1 MPTRSVQTAHRI
13 MHHTLGVGEYDTF
26 YKWQN
31 QFVFARAIMTPK
43 NCVAET
49 ERLITAAL
57 HLTAES
63 SVGPLFE
70 GL

>member
-1 MPTRSVQTAHRI
+1 MPTRSVRTAHRI
-13 MHHTLGVGEYDTF
+13 MHHTLGVCEYDTF

-31 QFVFARAIMTPK
+31 QFVFARAIMTSE

-49 ERLITAAL
+49 ERLIAAAL
-57 HLTAES
+57 HLTSES
-63 SVGPLFE
+63 WIGPRFG